1 LSKYFL
7 DAVVIKIGNSHDA
20 TEASTAPSGCS
31 RRARLASTCLTRGTA
46 SIAHTRRLYKT
57 LDLQWC
63 VIGRLV
69 QERPVLI
76 LLLFIPAID
85 DLIIPNLELRAAILS
100 ALEAAS
106 VLVLLLR
113 AEALTAA
120 GRVALYAASRR
131 FLEALKSPVFLD

>member
-1 LSKYFL
+1 MVRDRQACRGFATALLVPPLS
-7 DAVVIKIGNSHDA
+7 
-20 TEASTAPSGCS
+20 
-31 RRARLASTCLTRGTA
+31 R
-46 SIAHTRRLYKT
+46 
-57 LDLQWC
+57 
-63 VIGRLV
+63 
-69 QERPVLI
+69 ERPVLI
-76 LLLFIPAID
+76 LLLLIPAIGLD

-113 AEALTAA
+113 AEALAAA

>member
-1 LSKYFL
+1 
-7 DAVVIKIGNSHDA
+7 
-20 TEASTAPSGCS
+20 
-31 RRARLASTCLTRGTA
+31 
-46 SIAHTRRLYKT
+46 
-57 LDLQWC
+57 